1 MRVLYNERIWGKDDI
16 QQLLDSN
23 DRAVSRALMVVYANQ
38 TADEQASE
46 QTKHDNGIGFTG
58 RDAEWLT
65 DIAKKWQRY
74 GRWASQKQLNAVRR
88 AMKKYWR
95 QMLLEMVEKG
105 AVEVK
110 GRVKIEE
117 LIEQQE
123 SDEARFDHET
133 ERRVEA
139 SFEYDPEVQRELEM
153 EGSW

>member
-1 MRVLYNERIWGKDDI
+1 MRVLYKDRIWGKDDI
-16 QQLLDSN
+16 QGLLDSN

-38 TADEQASE
+38 TADEQSAGI
-46 QTKHDNGIGFTG
+46 TRHDNGIGFTG

-95 QMLLEMVEKG
+95 QLLMEMIEKG
-105 AVEVK
+105 GVKVK
-110 GRVKIEE
+110 GRVKVDDLQPDLVAEEQHQVIEPMT
-117 LIEQQE
+117 
-123 SDEARFDHET
+123 EA
-133 ERRVEA
+133 
-139 SFEYDPEVQRELEM
+139 